1 MTQKFTL
8 VARILLGLVFTASA
22 IAGLTGQLP
31 PPEGPEAQAFMG
43 TLFDAGLAL
52 ISGFFAPL
60 ALVVLAP
67 IIVNILYFHLSL
79 DPVGIPVGIMLA
91 VLAMVVAHG
100 YRNVFLPLLQPRMKR
115 NEDASVGVSA
125 V

>member
-43 TLFDAGLAL
+43 TLFDSGLLVFVKFIELVAGLAL
-52 ISGFFAPL
+52 ISGF
-60 ALVVLAP
+60 
-67 IIVNILYFHLSL
+67 
-79 DPVGIPVGIMLA
+79 
-91 VLAMVVAHG
+91 
-100 YRNVFLPLLQPRMKR
+100 
-115 NEDASVGVSA
+115 
-125 V
+125 